1 MNANPNPANT
11 GQQAMIADFMRVLRA
26 SDIRVSPAEA
36 IDVAAV
42 IDMMGLGE
50 RALLKHA
57 LGHAVAKTE
66 EEKLAFEACF
76 EAYFMPPQ
84 TAEPEPPGADSDDSD
99 NSDDRQS
106 AGEASDGD
114 NEADNEGGDGQNNEQ
129 MPGEGGEGGEPSGQG
144 GQPAQGG
151 AQMPDKDIDISQSLT
166 EMVETNNQPA
176 LQAAMTAAAT
186 QVGLQNARL
195 FTQQGMFS
203 RRIVEAMGLAG
214 LDEDLRNYREAGM
227 EDAAARL
234 QQGRARLFD
243 QVHDFVERQIAMRTK
258 NAGRLLREEALSRI
272 RLGHL
277 DKSDM
282 ALMRNLIRRLAKRL
296 ASRHARRRKKARRG
310 MLDIRR
316 TMRRNQAYDGNLFE
330 LAWRRTKVDRPKLI
344 VLCDVSGS
352 VAAVSR
358 FFLMFLYSLG
368 EVMPK
373 TRSFIFSNRAGEISD
388 LMAEKDIDE
397 AMQEALRAY
406 GGGSTD
412 YGVALHDLADA
423 VLDKVDKK
431 TTLIVLGDGRS
442 NFGDPGH
449 LVLKEIHERARRVI
463 WLNPEPESSWNT
475 GDSEMKRLGAYCT
488 QVNVCNSVR
497 HVERVLDDLLR
508 LSV

>member
-1 MNANPNPANT
+1 
-11 GQQAMIADFMRVLRA
+11 MIADFMRVLRA

-36 IDVAAV
+36 IDVASV
-42 IDMMGLGE
+42 IDMMGLAE
-50 RALLKHA
+50 RDLLKHA
-57 LGHAVAKTE
+57 LGQTVAKTE
-66 EEKLAFEACF
+66 DEKLAFDACF

-84 TAEPEPPGADSDDSD
+84 QTQAQETDASSTGDSE
-99 NSDDRQS
+99 QQQ
-106 AGEASDGD
+106 
-114 NEADNEGGDGQNNEQ
+114 ADNGKENADEEQAGDGQ
-129 MPGEGGEGGEPSGQG
+129 PGEGGAGGEPSGQG
-144 GQPAQGG
+144 GQAGQPAQGG
-151 AQMPDKDIDISQSLT
+151 AEMPDADVDISQTLT
-166 EMVETNNQPA
+166 EMVESNNQPA
-176 LQAAMTAAAT
+176 IQAAMTAAAT
-186 QVGLQNARL
+186 QAGVQNARL

-203 RRIVEAMGLAG
+203 RRILETMGLTG
-214 LDEDLRNYREAGM
+214 LDEDLRAYRENGQDDRA
-227 EDAAARL
+227 ERL

-310 MLDIRR
+310 VLDIRR

-344 VLCDVSGS
+344 VMCDVSGS
-352 VAAVSR
+352 VATVSR

-373 TRSFIFSNRAGEISD
+373 TRSFIFSNRCGEISD
-388 LMAEKDIDE
+388 LLAEKDIDE
-397 AMQEALRAY
+397 AMQEALRNY

-412 YGVALHDLADA
+412 YGVALHDLAEA

-463 WLNPEPESSWNT
+463 FLNPEPESSWNT

-508 LSV
+508 RSV